1 MSYYSVGDSFKWFI
15 ARVVDIKD
23 PEFLGRVR
31 IRVIHD
37 QTGDLGDQKNTFG
50 LADDDLL
57 WAWPI
62 SAIQSASLSWK
73 KVSELEGYPVPD
85 WIDAVGLSPT
95 GIAVGS
101 TAFGFYLDGQE
112 ANIPLIFGT
121 YHKISLFPEPGS
133 NPKSM
138 LQDTPPDEE
147 ATKEFY
153 DVGSLAKGFY
163 IDASRGISWAGQ
175 TLPKEP
181 YSYSKLW
188 NNDKKLVSPVDEMPS
203 AYKAQY
209 PYNTTYTT
217 KSGHAIELDDSIT
230 NERIHIWHCSGSFE
244 EISNAPSNP
253 GVDDDTVNEWPETGS
268 AGWNYVTAGGV
279 QEPSWKGR
287 RVRRT
292 MDSSFDIVRK
302 DKNELVE
309 RDHNVSIAN
318 TETVKIGNSLHWTI
332 GWKQPPE
339 NRKNDNNKSDYS
351 KGGLGKN
358 NFYIDIANTAVFT
371 TGNNYLIS
379 VGYDPKDERRV
390 TDDQTSFYMDVRNNI
405 VMRAFNNVVI
415 GAGLDRESERT
426 LAENDIGGYYV
437 GVSGRHSLRV
447 GLDSYIEVG
456 QTQIHK
462 ITDNYELTT
471 TKGKCIFNL
480 QNSWD
485 VNVPSGGIRFKT
497 PAGMEIQGNLTVAG
511 SVTVIEDEVASQG
524 VSGDF
529 SSTDGKSITVKNG
542 IIIDIK

>member
-1 MSYYSVGDSFKWFI
+1 MSYYSIGDSFKWFI

-23 PEFLGRVR
+23 PEFLGRVK

-37 QTGDLGDQKNTFG
+37 QTGDLGDQKNTYG
-50 LADDDLL
+50 LADEDLL

-101 TAFGFYLDGQE
+101 TAFGFYLDGSE

-121 YHKISLFPEPGS
+121 YHKLSLFPEPGT

-147 ATKEFY
+147 TTKEYF

-163 IDASRGISWAGQ
+163 IDPARGISWAGQ

-188 NNDKKLVSPVDEMPS
+188 NDKKSKVAPVDEMPS

-217 KSGHAIELDDSIT
+217 KSGHAIELDDTIT

-253 GVDDDTVNEWPETGS
+253 GVDDDTVNRWPTTGP

-302 DKNELVE
+302 DKNELIE

-318 TETVKIGNSLHWTI
+318 TETVKIGSSLHWTI

-339 NRKNDNNKSDYS
+339 NRKNDNKSGYP

-405 VMRAFNNVVI
+405 VMTAFNNIVI
-415 GAGLDRESERT
+415 GAGLNKDNERK
-426 LAENDIGGYYV
+426 LADDDYGGYYV
-437 GVSGRHSLRV
+437 DVSGNQV
-447 GLDSYIEVG
+447 FNIGLDQLINVKQSQINKIRDQHVLEVFG
-456 QTQIHK
+456 SSRFTIKKSWNIDVKTGIK
-462 ITDNYELTT
+462 I
-471 TKGKCIFNL
+471 K
-480 QNSWD
+480 S
-485 VNVPSGGIRFKT
+485 PGGVTIT
-497 PAGMEIQGNLTVAG
+497 EGNLMVKDALGCESAASG
-511 SVTVIEDEVASQG
+511 SFTTPDGRTVTVL
-524 VSGDF
+524 
-529 SSTDGKSITVKNG
+529 NG
-542 IIIDIK
+542 IVTGIS